1 MHKLHT
7 NAIVFRIIIRYDIN
21 ESHTRR
27 NYKYMNHFLLLS
39 WEFVVN
45 TAEIFLFTILVFN
58 RLTLK
63 ETLKKQ
69 ALLSSVFLIFMITF
83 INMLQLNLYI
93 SIFIILTFEVCYSI
107 YFFTNSITEKLFWGS
122 CFVLITILSEKIT
135 FGIFSMLPIDDI
147 NSLLLLGEN
156 RLHATIL
163 YLCTCAA
170 LVFGVTKFHKT
181 SFELPIIYKVLFMC
195 IIAITII
202 GSNILLGIILDMQ
215 SYENM
220 HKYIKILNLIYY
232 SFILAFFSF
241 IFIIRKMGIL
251 YNENLEMQTLKQKIE
266 IENKQLEMYQNTT
279 QILRN
284 WKHDYQNHID
294 VMWNLL
300 QNSQYNE
307 LSDYMHKFYSEIPD
321 SSFLISTGN
330 TILDAVISM
339 KFILAKQ
346 KNISFQYQIVLPDMF
361 HIDNL
366 KFSSLLGNIL
376 DNSIEACEYCNNNP
390 YIRLNIKPYHD
401 MLYLKVINSTDGN
414 YIYNKQKELISR
426 KHNQNHGIGLKR
438 IHQIIT
444 ELEGFY
450 EIYPCNSTFTIK
462 VLIPTV
468 STNGEH

>member
-1 MHKLHT
+1 
-7 NAIVFRIIIRYDIN
+7 
-21 ESHTRR
+21 
-27 NYKYMNHFLLLS
+27 MNHLLLLS

-69 ALLSSVFLIFMITF
+69 ALLTSVFLILIVTF
-83 INMLQLNLYI
+83 INRLQVNIYI
-93 SIFIILTFEVCYSI
+93 SLFIILIFEVCYSL

-122 CFVLITILSEKIT
+122 CFILITILSEKIT
-135 FGIFSMLPIDDI
+135 FGIFSILPINDI
-147 NSLLLLGEN
+147 NSLLLLGKN

-181 SFELPIIYKVLFMC
+181 SFKLPIIYKILFMC
-195 IIAITII
+195 VIAITII

-266 IENKQLEMYQNTT
+266 IENKQLEMYQDTT
-279 QILRN
+279 QILRS

-300 QNSQYNE
+300 QNSQYKE
-307 LSDYMHKFYSEIPD
+307 LSDYMHKFYSKIPD
-321 SSFLISTGN
+321 FSFLISTGN
-330 TILDAVISM
+330 TILDAVVSM
-339 KFILAKQ
+339 KLILAKQ
-346 KNISFQYQIVLPDMF
+346 KNISFQYQIVLPDIF
-361 HIDNL
+361 NIDNL
-366 KFSSLLGNIL
+366 TFSSLLGNIL
-376 DNSIEACEYCNNNP
+376 DNSIEACAYCNNNP
-390 YIRLNIKPYHD
+390 YIHLIIKPYHD
-401 MLYLKVINSTDGN
+401 MLYLEVINSTDGN
-414 YIYNKQKELISR
+414 YIYNEKEELISR
-426 KHNQNHGIGLKR
+426 KQNKNHGIGLKR
-438 IHQIIT
+438 IRQIIT
-444 ELEGFY
+444 EFEGFY
-450 EIYPCNSTFTIK
+450 EIYPCNNTFTIK
-462 VLIPTV
+462 VLIPTA
-468 STNGEH
+468 STIGEH